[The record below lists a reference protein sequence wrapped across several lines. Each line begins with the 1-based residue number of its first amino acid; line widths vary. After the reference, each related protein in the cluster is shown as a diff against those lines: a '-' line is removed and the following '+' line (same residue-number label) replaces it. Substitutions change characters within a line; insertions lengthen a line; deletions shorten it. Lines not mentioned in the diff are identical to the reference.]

1 MRKLNL
7 ALLAFLALSVAGC
20 GTNFLT
26 STTLSKNLYYTD
38 TGVNEP
44 DEFPILRA
52 SGYAVVS
59 RQKGPSET
67 EKQIQAMRASKIE
80 AYRELAEQL
89 YGLRIKG
96 STVLIDTKERSD
108 SVTTKIDA
116 IVQGARVIRQYPLA
130 DAYVTE
136 LELDTQVVFN
146 LYDMRG
152 AF

>member
-1 MRKLNL
+1 MKSLVMVMGL
-7 ALLAFLALSVAGC
+7 MLLAGC

-26 STTLSKNLYYTD
+26 STTISKNLYYTD

-44 DEFPILRA
+44 EDFPVLRA
-52 SGYAVVS
+52 TGYAVIS

-67 EKQIQAMRASKIE
+67 EKEIQALRASKIE

-96 STVLIDTKERSD
+96 STVLVDTRETRD
-108 SVTTKIDA
+108 GVTTEIDA
-116 IVQGARVIRQYPLA
+116 IVQGARVIRQYPLK
-130 DAYVTE
+130 DTYVTE
-136 LELDTQVVFN
+136 LELDSQIVYN
-146 LYDMRG
+146 LYQMRG

>member
-1 MRKLNL
+1 MKSLVMVMGL
-7 ALLAFLALSVAGC
+7 MLFAGC

-26 STTLSKNLYYTD
+26 STTISKNLYYTD

-44 DEFPILRA
+44 EDFPVLRA
-52 SGYAVVS
+52 TGYAVIS

-67 EKQIQAMRASKIE
+67 EKEIQALRASKIE

-96 STVLIDTKERSD
+96 STVLVDTRETRD
-108 SVTTKIDA
+108 GVTTEIDA
-116 IVQGARVIRQYPLA
+116 IVQGARVIRQYPLK
-130 DAYVTE
+130 DTYVTE
-136 LELDTQVVFN
+136 LELDSQIVYN
-146 LYDMRG
+146 LYQMRG

>member
-1 MRKLNL
+1 MLRFIVT
-7 ALLAFLALSVAGC
+7 ALLLTALTGC

-26 STTLSKNLYYTD
+26 STTISKNLYYTD

-44 DEFPILRA
+44 EDFPVLRA
-52 SGYAVVS
+52 TGYAVIS

-67 EKQIQAMRASKIE
+67 EKEIQALRASKIE

-96 STVLIDTKERSD
+96 STVLVDTRETRD
-108 SVTTKIDA
+108 GVTTEIDA
-116 IVQGARVIRQYPLA
+116 IVQGARVIRQYPLK
-130 DAYVTE
+130 DTYVTE
-136 LELDTQVVFN
+136 LELDSQIVYN
-146 LYDMRG
+146 LYQMRG

>member
-1 MRKLNL
+1 MKSLVMVMGL
-7 ALLAFLALSVAGC
+7 MLLAGC

-26 STTLSKNLYYTD
+26 STTISKNLYYTD

-44 DEFPILRA
+44 EDFPVLRA
-52 SGYAVVS
+52 TGYAVIS

-67 EKQIQAMRASKIE
+67 EKEIQALRTSKIE

-96 STVLIDTKERSD
+96 STVLVDTRETRD
-108 SVTTKIDA
+108 GVTTEIDA
-116 IVQGARVIRQYPLA
+116 IVQGARVIRQYPLK
-130 DAYVTE
+130 DTYVTE
-136 LELDTQVVFN
+136 LELDSQIVYN
-146 LYDMRG
+146 LYQMRG

>member
-1 MRKLNL
+1 MKKIIVAALLL
-7 ALLAFLALSVAGC
+7 ALLAGC

-26 STTLSKNLYYTD
+26 STTISKNLYYTD

-44 DEFPILRA
+44 EDFPVLRA
-52 SGYAVVS
+52 TGYAVIS

-67 EKQIQAMRASKIE
+67 EKEIQALRASKIE

-96 STVLIDTKERSD
+96 STVLVDTRETRD
-108 SVTTKIDA
+108 GVTTEIDA
-116 IVQGARVIRQYPLA
+116 IVQGARVIRQYPLK
-130 DAYVTE
+130 DTYVTE
-136 LELDTQVVFN
+136 LELDSQIVYN
-146 LYDMRG
+146 LYQMRG

>member
-1 MRKLNL
+1 MKSLVMVMGL
-7 ALLAFLALSVAGC
+7 MLLAGC

-26 STTLSKNLYYTD
+26 STTISKNLYYTD

-44 DEFPILRA
+44 EDFPVLRA
-52 SGYAVVS
+52 TGYAVIS

-67 EKQIQAMRASKIE
+67 AKEIQALRASKIE

-96 STVLIDTKERSD
+96 STVLVDTRETRD
-108 SVTTKIDA
+108 GVTTEIDA
-116 IVQGARVIRQYPLA
+116 IVQGARVIRQYPLK
-130 DAYVTE
+130 DTYVTE
-136 LELDTQVVFN
+136 LELDSQIVYN
-146 LYDMRG
+146 LYQMRG

>member
-1 MRKLNL
+1 MKSLVMVMGL
-7 ALLAFLALSVAGC
+7 MLIAGC

-26 STTLSKNLYYTD
+26 STTISKNLYYTD

-44 DEFPILRA
+44 EDFPVLRA
-52 SGYAVVS
+52 TGYAVIS

-67 EKQIQAMRASKIE
+67 EKEIQALRASKIE

-96 STVLIDTKERSD
+96 STVLVDTRETRD
-108 SVTTKIDA
+108 GVTTEIDA
-116 IVQGARVIRQYPLA
+116 IVQGARVIRQYPLK
-130 DAYVTE
+130 DTYVTE
-136 LELDTQVVFN
+136 LELDSQIVYN
-146 LYDMRG
+146 LYQMRG

>member
-1 MRKLNL
+1 MKSLVMVMGL
-7 ALLAFLALSVAGC
+7 MLLAGC

-26 STTLSKNLYYTD
+26 STTISKNLYYTD

-44 DEFPILRA
+44 EDFPVLRA
-52 SGYAVVS
+52 TGYAVIS

-67 EKQIQAMRASKIE
+67 EKEIQALRASKIE

-96 STVLIDTKERSD
+96 STVLVDTRETRD
-108 SVTTKIDA
+108 GVTTEIDA
-116 IVQGARVIRQYPLA
+116 IVQGARVFRQYPLK
-130 DAYVTE
+130 DTYVTE
-136 LELDTQVVFN
+136 LELDSQIVYN
-146 LYDMRG
+146 LYQMRG